1 MSAFTGNQICLLFQF
16 LLQFSNPHTYKGLK
30 YILLQKQKKMFFA
43 PFTPF
48 VCYPHLQLKVENFN
62 TVYEN
67 MNKIWSSIEGHEAF
81 LHKKVINI

>member
-1 MSAFTGNQICLLFQF
+1 
-16 LLQFSNPHTYKGLK
+16 
-30 YILLQKQKKMFFA
+30 MFFA